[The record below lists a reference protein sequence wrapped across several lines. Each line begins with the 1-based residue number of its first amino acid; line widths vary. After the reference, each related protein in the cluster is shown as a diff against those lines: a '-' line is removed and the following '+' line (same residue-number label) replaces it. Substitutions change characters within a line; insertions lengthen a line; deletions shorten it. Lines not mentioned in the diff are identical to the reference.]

1 MNIDL
6 FKYIMKM
13 IVVPMLLLSL
23 VLIIHGSD
31 DNISITNVIGFIL
44 LIISGSYII
53 VDAKNKDE
61 QILKHSRC
69 SKCSATSTV
78 CEDSTSLFINLINI
92 IMGKTFKDFDS
103 EGRFKGVYLSKYL
116 TDEEK
121 TKVKRFAKL
130 DK

>member
-6 FKYIMKM
+6 MKYIMKM

-31 DNISITNVIGFIL
+31 DNISIINVIGFIL

-61 QILKHSRC
+61 
-69 SKCSATSTV
+69 
-78 CEDSTSLFINLINI
+78 
-92 IMGKTFKDFDS
+92 
-103 EGRFKGVYLSKYL
+103 
-116 TDEEK
+116 
-121 TKVKRFAKL
+121 
-130 DK
+130 

>member
-13 IVVPMLLLSL
+13 IVVPMMLLSL

-61 QILKHSRC
+61 
-69 SKCSATSTV
+69 
-78 CEDSTSLFINLINI
+78 
-92 IMGKTFKDFDS
+92 
-103 EGRFKGVYLSKYL
+103 
-116 TDEEK
+116 
-121 TKVKRFAKL
+121 
-130 DK
+130 

>member
-23 VLIIHGSD
+23 VLIINGSD

-61 QILKHSRC
+61 
-69 SKCSATSTV
+69 
-78 CEDSTSLFINLINI
+78 
-92 IMGKTFKDFDS
+92 
-103 EGRFKGVYLSKYL
+103 
-116 TDEEK
+116 
-121 TKVKRFAKL
+121 
-130 DK
+130 

>member
-13 IVVPMLLLSL
+13 LEIPALLLSL
-23 VLIIHGSD
+23 VLIIHGND

-61 QILKHSRC
+61 
-69 SKCSATSTV
+69 
-78 CEDSTSLFINLINI
+78 
-92 IMGKTFKDFDS
+92 
-103 EGRFKGVYLSKYL
+103 
-116 TDEEK
+116 
-121 TKVKRFAKL
+121 
-130 DK
+130 

>member
-6 FKYIMKM
+6 MKYVMKM

-61 QILKHSRC
+61 
-69 SKCSATSTV
+69 
-78 CEDSTSLFINLINI
+78 
-92 IMGKTFKDFDS
+92 
-103 EGRFKGVYLSKYL
+103 
-116 TDEEK
+116 
-121 TKVKRFAKL
+121 
-130 DK
+130 

>member
-23 VLIIHGSD
+23 ILIIHGND
-31 DNISITNVIGFIL
+31 DNISITNFIGFIL

-61 QILKHSRC
+61 
-69 SKCSATSTV
+69 
-78 CEDSTSLFINLINI
+78 
-92 IMGKTFKDFDS
+92 
-103 EGRFKGVYLSKYL
+103 
-116 TDEEK
+116 
-121 TKVKRFAKL
+121 
-130 DK
+130 

>member
-6 FKYIMKM
+6 FKYIMNM

-53 VDAKNKDE
+53 VDAKNE
-61 QILKHSRC
+61 N
-69 SKCSATSTV
+69 
-78 CEDSTSLFINLINI
+78 E
-92 IMGKTFKDFDS
+92 
-103 EGRFKGVYLSKYL
+103 
-116 TDEEK
+116 
-121 TKVKRFAKL
+121 
-130 DK
+130 

>member
-1 MNIDL
+1 MFNYNINVMNIDL

-53 VDAKNKDE
+53 VDAKNEDE
-61 QILKHSRC
+61 
-69 SKCSATSTV
+69 
-78 CEDSTSLFINLINI
+78 
-92 IMGKTFKDFDS
+92 
-103 EGRFKGVYLSKYL
+103 
-116 TDEEK
+116 
-121 TKVKRFAKL
+121 
-130 DK
+130 